1 MEGVLTV
8 TPTARHLLVWSHV
21 VTSVAWMSQA
31 LALFALSGYAM
42 SSGDDSGYAM
52 AELLDTQVLL
62 HFANASAFTGLML
75 SAMTRWGYFQ
85 YWWVL
90 VKFAITLSQLYA
102 GIFLLGPRLTA
113 LAHGTRDAD
122 PVLLGAT
129 LLMVSAIA
137 FQAWVSV
144 AKPWKRTPWG
154 TRPVKPPAP
163 PAWVPGFVLLAPV
176 LDYVL
181 ATFVVG
187 NPTPLFCVLTAL
199 LYPLWRAR
207 ASRREK
213 GGRVPAARSRE

>member
-1 MEGVLTV
+1 MTV
-8 TPTARHLLVWSHV
+8 TPAARHLLVWMHV

-31 LALFALSGYAM
+31 LALFALSVHSM
-42 SSGDDSGYAM
+42 STGDDSGYAM
-52 AELLDTQVLL
+52 AELLDTRVLL

-90 VKFAITLSQLYA
+90 VKFAVTLSQLYA
-102 GIFLLGPRLTA
+102 GIFLLGPRLEA

-144 AKPWKRTPWG
+144 AKPWRRTPWG
-154 TRPVKPPAP
+154 TRPVRPPVPA
-163 PAWVPGFVLLAPV
+163 AWVTGLVLLAPV

-187 NPTPLFCVLTAL
+187 NPTPLFCVLVAL

-207 ASRREK
+207 ASRRD
-213 GGRVPAARSRE
+213 GSDRVVAARSRG